1 MGMPGYW
8 GIAVQALRMKE
19 HLWSMN
25 TPQLFWCCQPDPPQD
40 VWLEAIRKAA
50 PVLDVSDSNN
60 DIEKILGLTLGE
72 AQFGEDHFSLNQT
85 KRLYYM
91 VKPALPRVVIDLL
104 KTLNSRLADDSFP
117 LGWPVE
123 KSYPRF
129 QWEVMRQLLLI
140 TGRSSVGFRHI
151 WPEGSKCA
159 FVLTHDIETQDGQ
172 AFVREIADLEEELG
186 FRSSFNFVPE
196 RYPLDLGLMQEL
208 RERGFEIGVHGLKHD
223 GKLFSSRETFTQ
235 RARRINDY
243 LNEFQA
249 VGFRAPLMHRNPDWM
264 QALEVDYDLS
274 FFDTDPYEPMPGGCM
289 SIWPFRIGHFIELP
303 YTLVQDSTLR
313 MVLNENTPRLW
324 LEKLDFLER
333 YHGMALVNTH
343 PDYLKEPVLLKIYTD
358 FLRAV
363 REKHNFWHALPRDI
377 ARWWGART
385 GIPDDEL
392 SEGIR
397 LGKIVLEDNHI
408 IIS

>member
-1 MGMPGYW
+1 
-8 GIAVQALRMKE
+8 
-19 HLWSMN
+19 
-25 TPQLFWCCQPDPPQD
+25 
-40 VWLEAIRKAA
+40 LEAIPKAA
-50 PVLDVSDSNN
+50 QVLDISNSNN

-72 AQFGEDHFSLNQT
+72 AQFGEDHFRLNQT

-91 VKPALPRVVIDLL
+91 VKPALPRVAIDFL

-123 KSYPRF
+123 YSYPEF
-129 QWEVMRQLLLI
+129 HWEVMRQVLLI
-140 TGRSSVGFRHI
+140 TGQLSVDIRQF
-151 WPEGSKCA
+151 WPDDSKCA
-159 FVLTHDIETQDGQ
+159 FVLTHDIETGDGQ
-172 AFVREIADLEEELG
+172 AFVREIADLEESLG

-196 RYPLDLGLMQEL
+196 RYPLDLELMQEL
-208 RERGFEIGVHGLKHD
+208 RERDFEIGVHGLKHD
-223 GKLFSSRETFTQ
+223 GKLFRSRETFMQ
-235 RARRINDY
+235 RVGRINDY

-264 QALEVDYDLS
+264 QALEIEYDLS

-313 MVLNENTPRLW
+313 MVLNEDTPRLW
-324 LEKLDFLER
+324 LEKLDFLEHYR
-333 YHGMALVNTH
+333 GMALVNTH

-358 FLRAV
+358 FLKTVKEKRAY
-363 REKHNFWHALPRDI
+363 WHALPREV
-377 ARWWGART
+377 ARWWRLRSGA
-385 GIPDDEL
+385 PDDEF
-392 SEGIR
+392 SQRIK
-397 LGKIVLEDNHI
+397 LGKIVFEDNHI